1 MNTALMPRV
10 LGWLTLGYG
19 IYTLLRPD
27 SLVHAAGLG
36 SSDARASRSGT
47 ALARV
52 IGMRDMISGAV
63 MVAAQPG
70 LPLRAAVVAR
80 VACDTSD
87 LVGLGLTVPARS
99 RAKVIAVTAGWGLL
113 NAASLLTVRSTR

>member
-19 IYTLLRPD
+19 AYTLLRPD
-27 SLVHAAGLG
+27 SLVHAAGLE
-36 SSDARASRSGT
+36 SREARASRGGT

-52 IGMRDMISGAV
+52 IGMRDVISGAA
-63 MVAAQPG
+63 MVVAEPG
-70 LPLRAAVVAR
+70 VPLRAAVVAR

-87 LVGLGLTVPARS
+87 LVGLGLTVPPGS

-113 NAASLLTVRSTR
+113 NAASLLTTRSPR